1 MKINIVEINKKK
13 SFDTEIIFVKDIE
26 TLKEDK
32 EILEILEF
40 KAKDE
45 SCVLLAE
52 SKKIYVGYEE
62 SSYDSLAIAIATTI
76 KKLKSTKI

>member
-52 SKKIYVGYEE
+52 
-62 SSYDSLAIAIATTI
+62 
-76 KKLKSTKI
+76 

>member
-52 SKKIYVGYEE
+52 SKKIYV
-62 SSYDSLAIAIATTI
+62 
-76 KKLKSTKI
+76 

>member
-52 SKKIYVGYEE
+52 SKKYMLDMKNLLMIV
-62 SSYDSLAIAIATTI
+62 
-76 KKLKSTKI
+76 